1 MQSNVVV
8 SVSKI
13 EISKAIH
20 NKVRNKV
27 YAEAV
32 VVSVS
37 KIEISKAIHNTSMSA
52 LKTSAV
58 VVSLSKIE
66 ITQIVN
72 SKIKRSRSRA
82 STSYSTGI
90 IYCTP
95 RDTRWECGI
104 TAPSVFALSESSCP
118 L

>member
-1 MQSNVVV
+1 MVVV

-20 NKVRNKV
+20 NLVVNM
-27 YAEAV
+27 EINLDV

-37 KIEISKAIHNTSMSA
+37 KIEISKAIHNAWQINQSNDD
-52 LKTSAV
+52 V
-58 VVSLSKIE
+58 VVSVSKIE
-66 ITQIVN
+66 ITQIVT
-72 SKIKRSRSRA
+72 IKRSRSRA